1 MKLALPLLALVLFAG
16 SCTTAFKSGQTPDD
30 VYFSPE
36 RKGGGGNEY
45 VQTNR
50 EDEYRSN
57 QDRRRSRVDNDDYAY
72 DDERY
77 LRMKVRN
84 RSRWSDLDYYY
95 NDPYAAGYYS
105 RSGLYSGLGLYGTSF
120 WSPYSY
126 WNAYSNWNYYYNPYY
141 APRGHVVVVNPNTS
155 PVYNKPRTFNLNTF
169 TRGGG
174 TNGNPKRNGSSYQ
187 TFENRPSRNTSAS
200 SLGNDVRRTF
210 GNSSSNSN
218 SSAPAPS
225 RSSSSSSSSS
235 SSGGSRS
242 SSAPVRKF

>member
-1 MKLALPLLALVLFAG
+1 MKSALPLLALVLFAG

-36 RKGGGGNEY
+36 RKAAGGNEY

-50 EDEYRSN
+50 EDEYRPS
-57 QDRRRSRVDNDDYAY
+57 QERRSSRVDNDDYAY

-84 RSRWSDLDYYY
+84 RNRWSDLDYYY

-105 RSGLYSGLGLYGTSF
+105 RAGLYNGLGLYGSSF

-141 APRGHVVVVNPNTS
+141 APHGNVVIVNPNTS

-169 TRGGG
+169 TRGGSNN
-174 TNGNPKRNGSSYQ
+174 TGNKRSGSSYQ
-187 TFENRPSRNTSAS
+187 TFDNRPTRRVNAS
-200 SLGNDVRRTF
+200 SLGNDVRRSF
-210 GNSSSNSN
+210 DNNSSTNST
-218 SSAPAPS
+218 PAPS

-235 SSGGSRS
+235 SGSSRS